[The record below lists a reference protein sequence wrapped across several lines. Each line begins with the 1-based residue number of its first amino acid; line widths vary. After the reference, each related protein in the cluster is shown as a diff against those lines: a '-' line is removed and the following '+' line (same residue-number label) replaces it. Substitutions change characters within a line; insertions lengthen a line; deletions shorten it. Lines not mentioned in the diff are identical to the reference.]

1 MKKKILLFAS
11 LMLAGG
17 VAMAQVPR
25 QSTDVL
31 LQGFYWE
38 SQNVTGWTQLT
49 NEAATIGKS
58 FTGIWLPPSAA
69 AEGDNTVGG
78 TNVGYHPRIWNN
90 QNSTWG
96 TADNLKTLIN
106 TLHNNNVKVIADIV
120 VNHRG
125 GYTSWLD
132 FAPDNF
138 GTYGSYQLTA
148 ADVCST
154 DEVNTDPNAGSY
166 YGKATGAADTGENW
180 AGARDLDMTS
190 TNVQNDIKAYLNWL
204 KGEFG
209 YDGFRYDLVKG
220 YKGSYVGLF
229 NDATSP
235 WLSVGEYWDGGY
247 DAVNNWLKATNYKSM
262 AFDFPAKYA
271 IFNNGLAKGNF
282 SNMSWTDL
290 TINKSRPAGLIHHG
304 STRPY
309 AVTFVDNHDT
319 YRDDSKFTGVVD
331 QAYAVLMASAG
342 IPMVFYPHWK
352 SAQSLIEKQ
361 IACRKVTGIH
371 SETDVD
377 VTQKG
382 TYYESYSYGTAG
394 TLICRVGA
402 SAPTTVPEGYFLA
415 AQGNSWWYY
424 LPLTLQD
431 TLTGVG
437 HIATVQPVVKDGAIY
452 DLSGRHANDA
462 TKGVVIQNG
471 QKVLR

>member
-1 MKKKILLFAS
+1 MKRHSSLLFA
-11 LMLAGG
+11 LALGSS
-17 VAMAQVPR
+17 VALAQVPR

-38 SQNVTGWTQLT
+38 SQKVTSWQQLT
-49 NEAATIGKS
+49 TEAPTLGKY
-58 FTGIWLPPSAA
+58 FTGIWLPPSAS

-96 TADNLKTLIN
+96 TADDLKTLIT
-106 TLHNNNVKVIADIV
+106 TLHSNNVKVIADIV

-132 FAPDNF
+132 FAPDDF

-148 ADVCST
+148 ADVCNT
-154 DEVNTDPNAGSY
+154 DEVNTDTNAGIY
-166 YGKATGAADTGENW
+166 YGKATGAADTGDNW

-190 TNVQNDIKAYLNWL
+190 TNVQNAVTAYLSWL
-204 KGEFG
+204 KGEYG

-220 YKGSYVGLF
+220 YNGSYVGLF

-247 DAVNNWLKATNYKSM
+247 DAVNNWLKATSYKSM

-271 IFNNGLAKGNF
+271 IFNNGLAQGNF

-290 TINKSRPAGLIHHG
+290 TISKARPAGLIHHS

-319 YRDDSKFTGVVD
+319 YRDNNKFTGNVG

-342 IPMVFYPHWK
+342 IPMVFYPHWQ
-352 SAQSLIEKQ
+352 SDQATITAQIS
-361 IACRKVTGIH
+361 CRNVAGIH

-377 VTQKG
+377 VTQKS

-394 TLICRVGA
+394 TLICRIGA
-402 SAPTTVPEGYFLA
+402 SAPTTVPSGYFLA
-415 AQGNSWWYY
+415 ASGTNWWYY
-424 LPLTLQD
+424 LPTALQD
-431 TLTGVG
+431 ALTG
-437 HIATVQPVVKDGAIY
+437 IERIDTPAAQTSSAAY
-452 DLSGRHANDA
+452 DLSGRRVSETA
-462 TKGVVIQNG
+462 KGVVIQNG
-471 QKVLR
+471 KKVLK